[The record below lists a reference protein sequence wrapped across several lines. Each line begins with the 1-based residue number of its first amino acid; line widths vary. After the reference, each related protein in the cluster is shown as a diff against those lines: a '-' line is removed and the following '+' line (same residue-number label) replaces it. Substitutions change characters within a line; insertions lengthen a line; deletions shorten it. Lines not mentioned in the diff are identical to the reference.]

1 MPSSLYKV
9 GSQKIC
15 RKKRERLNGVEY
27 VESESNTASIF
38 DWEIGGARGLSNN
51 DIIVSLDIGT
61 SKVRAIIG
69 EINNGTFNIIGVGSA
84 DSEGIRKGAIVDID
98 QTVQSI
104 RSAVDHAERMVGIQI
119 SEVYVGISGNHI
131 GLQTSHGVVA
141 VQNEDREIGEEDIDR
156 VLKAAEVIALPPE
169 REIIDVV
176 AKQYVVDGLEGISDP
191 RGMIGVRLEVEATI
205 ITGAK
210 TAIHNLLRCVEKS
223 GLKVKDLVLL
233 SLGSGQ
239 LALSKDEK
247 TMGSVLVDIG
257 AGSTTI
263 AVFESG
269 TIVSTSTLPIGGEFI
284 TNDIAYG
291 LRTLTDQAE
300 KAKLKY
306 GCASIEDAAADVT
319 FKVTRIGSNVDKE
332 FTQEDLAAIA
342 EPRVQEIFQ
351 LIHQEVK
358 RLGYAEQPGGFIL
371 TGGTASMPGLL
382 KIAQEELSASVRVA
396 VPDYIGVRDP
406 AFTGGVG
413 ILYKV
418 IKNIRVRNNTGSP
431 KKSANRTKS
440 PGAQEAARNKTGLM
454 ERLKNI
460 FSEFI

>member
-1 MPSSLYKV
+1 M
-9 GSQKIC
+9 
-15 RKKRERLNGVEY
+15 
-27 VESESNTASIF
+27 
-38 DWEIGGARGLSNN
+38 SNN

-104 RSAVDHAERMVGIQI
+104 RNAVDHAERMVGIQI

-131 GLQTSHGVVA
+131 GLMTSHGVVA
-141 VQNEDREIGEEDIDR
+141 VSNEDREIGEEDMER
-156 VLKAAEVIALPPE
+156 VLKAAEVIAIPPE

-176 AKQYVVDGLEGISDP
+176 ARQYVVDGLEGIQDP

-223 GLKVKDLVLL
+223 GLKVKDLVLM
-233 SLGSGQ
+233 SLGAGLLS
-239 LALSKDEK
+239 LSKDEK
-247 TMGSVLVDIG
+247 GMGSVLVDIG
-257 AGSTTI
+257 AGMTTI
-263 AVFESG
+263 AVFEEGSM
-269 TIVSTSTLPIGGEFI
+269 VATSTLPIGGEFV

-291 LRTLTDQAE
+291 LRTLTEQAE
-300 KAKLKY
+300 KVKLKY
-306 GCASIEDAAADVT
+306 GCAWLDDAASDVV

-332 FTQEDLAAIA
+332 FTQEDLAAII

-358 RLGYAEQPGGFIL
+358 RLGYTELPGGYIL
-371 TGGTASMPGLL
+371 TGGTVAMPGVLQV
-382 KIAQEELSASVRVA
+382 ARHELAASVRIA

-406 AFTGGVG
+406 GYTSGVG
-413 ILYKV
+413 ILHNVIRGIKV
-418 IKNIRVRNNTGSP
+418 RPANNNPGGGGNNKKPTNRVKPNP
-431 KKSANRTKS
+431 APEEEQK
-440 PGAQEAARNKTGLM
+440 PGFF
-454 ERLKNI
+454 ERLKNM
-460 FSEFI
+460 FSELI

>member
-1 MPSSLYKV
+1 M
-9 GSQKIC
+9 
-15 RKKRERLNGVEY
+15 NGVEY

>member
-1 MPSSLYKV
+1 M
-9 GSQKIC
+9 
-15 RKKRERLNGVEY
+15 
-27 VESESNTASIF
+27 
-38 DWEIGGARGLSNN
+38 GGAKGLSNN

-104 RSAVDHAERMVGIQI
+104 RSAVDHAERMVDIQI

-141 VQNEDREIGEEDIDR
+141 VQNEDREIGEEDIER

-176 AKQYVVDGLEGISDP
+176 AKQYVVDGLEGIQDP
-191 RGMIGVRLEVEATI
+191 RGMIGVRLEVEAII

-223 GLKVKDLVLL
+223 GLKVRDLVLL
-233 SLGSGQ
+233 SLGAGQ
-239 LALSKDEK
+239 LSLSKDEK

-257 AGSTTI
+257 AGSSTI

-269 TIVSTSTLPIGGEFI
+269 TIVATSTLPIGGEFI

-300 KAKLKY
+300 KVKLKY

-351 LIHQEVK
+351 LIRQEVK
-358 RLGYAEQPGGFIL
+358 RLGYNELPGGYIL
-371 TGGTASMPGLL
+371 TGGTVTMPGLL
-382 KIAQEELSASVRVA
+382 KIAQQELSASVRIA

-406 AFTGGVG
+406 GFTGGVG
-413 ILYKV
+413 VLYKV
-418 IKNIRVRNNTGSP
+418 IRNIRIRNTSP
-431 KKSANRTKS
+431 KKTVNRPKS
-440 PGAQEAARNKTGLM
+440 SGSQETNSKTGFM
-454 ERLKNI
+454 ERIKNL